1 MSRSYIHDV
10 PQDIGV
16 KPFNAS
22 PFFSDTLST
31 NRDCEAAIVSILA
44 KAGGSLSVEGK
55 FPAKAG
61 FTSWVRCWNLIKL
74 V

>member
-22 PFFSDTLST
+22 PLFRDTLST
-31 NRDCEAAIVSILA
+31 NWDSEAAIVSILISDNGA
-44 KAGGSLSVEGK
+44 E
-55 FPAKAG
+55 P
-61 FTSWVRCWNLIKL
+61 VRCGEIPSQTGVYILGTML
-74 V
+74 ESY